1 MSETE
6 NLVES
11 SKGYG
16 STQSSTAIT
25 TPPCCSP
32 KDGTCSNAS
41 PGSKKRSRNAAGILE
56 WLGNLFETENDRVAA
71 CCATG
76 SCIYLKK
83 ETTTTA
89 SSITAATVPKTIV
102 VRSTFHCKGICCS
115 SEVPE
120 VTDILEA
127 LDGISSVR
135 INVPLKQILV
145 DHDVAK
151 ITAKDIAKEL
161 DDELFPSTVQRD
173 GGADAA
179 AAAATAKPKATQIVR
194 SSFRS
199 GGICCASEARI
210 IREILQKLDGIAK
223 IAVNPSLKQV
233 LVDHDPI
240 VLGASVIAQTLTD
253 EDFPTVITEDGSAA
267 RERQHRTTQTSGG
280 SGSKGR
286 SKFQILSGIC
296 CASEIPVVKGILEP
310 KDGIDGVMVHMSTK
324 IAYVDHDT
332 DIISAETIANTLTD
346 GGFETKIQHDFSKDK
361 QAVSSFVLSKFS
373 IAPTDSKTMVSDL
386 KAHLGTYEKNIVES
400 YQVVKK
406 SMVVDIL
413 HNPLLASAESLR
425 LSILEG
431 TQLQITVEE
440 DGNDGKLWE
449 FAASNALE
457 SKDEDEAVEDE
468 DSGVGLRPASAICGV
483 LWIVSMLSNLGGNW
497 KILSYW
503 GLLSVGFGMP
513 PIAKKAYKTA
523 RRGNIDTNVL
533 MSLAILGAVFLGQY
547 DEAAAVT
554 FLFSLSEWLED
565 KATRRANVALKA
577 IVHLKP
583 ETANLIH
590 PKTHDLILVP
600 ATVVPV
606 GALVAVKTGDKIP
619 CDGVVVEG
627 TSTVDE
633 SSLTG
638 ESRPVLKT
646 LKNEVSG
653 GTLNNGNT
661 QLVLKTTRT
670 SDDSAVSRLIRL
682 VEEAQANRS
691 ETEKIV
697 DSFAKVYTPVVVF
710 SALAMCTLS
719 WLWGSAVGREWTA
732 RGLSLVVIACPC
744 ALVISTPISYVAG
757 LAATAQ
763 NGILVKG
770 GAYLEAL
777 GQVKHVCFD
786 KTGTLTAGDFRL
798 IKLIVAQPERRTEI
812 LQYLALMEARATH
825 PLAQSLVDGIQAE
838 GVSIPKTLRI
848 QDHTFLPGEGV
859 KAIVQDKDVFV
870 GNERLFRRL
879 DQWKTL
885 PTDLKDQVAS
895 WEAMGGTIGFLSIQ
909 GEGIVCAYCVADAPR
924 PETKGTLNHLK
935 EMGLTVTML
944 TGDKRDTALAI
955 GKTIGLE
962 DSSIRSELLPEEKL
976 AFVQDLK
983 SHEAVSNPL
992 LALFVSEPRL
1002 VLMCGDGVNDAP
1014 SLAASDIGVAMG
1026 AGAALAME
1034 TADVTLMDSHLT
1046 KLLYS
1051 INMGRKVI
1059 QTIRQ
1064 NVVFSILV
1072 KIIVLGL
1079 TLTGRVGLWTAIGSD
1094 VGSMI
1099 LVTLNGMSLLPG
1111 KTKNESGE
1119 TGLDAV

>member
-1 MSETE
+1 
-6 NLVES
+6 
-11 SKGYG
+11 
-16 STQSSTAIT
+16 
-25 TPPCCSP
+25 
-32 KDGTCSNAS
+32 
-41 PGSKKRSRNAAGILE
+41 
-56 WLGNLFETENDRVAA
+56 
-71 CCATG
+71 
-76 SCIYLKK
+76 
-83 ETTTTA
+83 
-89 SSITAATVPKTIV
+89 
-102 VRSTFHCKGICCS
+102 
-115 SEVPE
+115 
-120 VTDILEA
+120 
-127 LDGISSVR
+127 
-135 INVPLKQILV
+135 
-145 DHDVAK
+145 
-151 ITAKDIAKEL
+151 
-161 DDELFPSTVQRD
+161 
-173 GGADAA
+173 
-179 AAAATAKPKATQIVR
+179 VR

-199 GGICCASEARI
+199 RGICCASEARI
-210 IREILQKLDGIAK
+210 IREILQKLDGITK

-233 LVDHDPI
+233 LVDHDPS
-240 VLGASVIAQTLTD
+240 VLGAAVIAQTLTN
-253 EDFPTVITEDGSAA
+253 EDFPTVIVEDGEQQELA
-267 RERQHRTTQTSGG
+267 TTTTNS
-280 SGSKGR
+280 SSSKGR
-286 SKFQILSGIC
+286 SKFQVLSGIC

-310 KDGIDGVMVHMSTK
+310 IDGIDGVMVHAATK

-332 DIISAETIANTLTD
+332 GIISAETIANTLTD
-346 GGFETKIQHDFSKDK
+346 SGFETKIQQDFSKDK
-361 QAVSSFVLSKFS
+361 QAVSSFVLSKLS

-386 KAHLGTYEKNIVES
+386 KTFLETYEKNIVES

-406 SMVVDIL
+406 SMAIDIL
-413 HNPLLASAESLR
+413 HNPLLVSAESLR
-425 LSILEG
+425 LSILEA
-431 TQLQITVEE
+431 TQLQTTVEE

-457 SKDEDEAVEDE
+457 SADEEEADGSED
-468 DSGVGLRPASAICGV
+468 DVGVGLRPAVAICGV

-497 KILSYW
+497 EILSYW

-513 PIAKKAYKTA
+513 PIAQKAYKTA

-533 MSLAILGAVFLGQY
+533 MSLAILGAVFLGEY

-565 KATRRANVALKA
+565 KATHRANVALKA

-590 PKTHDLILVP
+590 PKTHELILVP

-638 ESRPVLKT
+638 ESRPVLKAP
-646 LKNEVSG
+646 KDEVSG

-661 QLVLKTTRT
+661 QLVVKTTQT

-697 DSFAKVYTPVVVF
+697 DSFAKVYTPVVVL
-710 SALAMCTLS
+710 SALTMCTLS
-719 WLWGSAVGREWTA
+719 WLWGPVVGKDWTSK
-732 RGLSLVVIACPC
+732 GLSLIVIACPC

-777 GQVKHVCFD
+777 GQLQHVCFD
-786 KTGTLTAGDFRL
+786 KTGTLTAGDFHL
-798 IKLIVAQPERRTEI
+798 LKLVVAHPERRQEI
-812 LQYLALMEARATH
+812 LKYLALMEARATH
-825 PLAQSLVDGIQAE
+825 PLAKSLVDGIQAE
-838 GVSIPKTLRI
+838 GVSIPKTLKI

-859 KAIVQDKDVFV
+859 KGIIQDKEVYV

-879 DQWKTL
+879 NLWKTL
-885 PTDLKDQVAS
+885 PTDWNEQVKS
-895 WEAMGGTIGFLSIQ
+895 WESMGGTIGFLSIQ
-909 GEGIVCAYCVADAPR
+909 GEGIVCGYCVADAPR
-924 PETKGTLNHLK
+924 PETRGVLK
-935 EMGLTVTML
+935 DLKKMGLTVTML

-962 DSSIRSELLPEEKL
+962 EANIQSELLPEEKL

-983 SHEAVSNPL
+983 NHEGVSNPL

-1014 SLAASDIGVAMG
+1014 SLAASDVGVAMG

-1072 KIIVLGL
+1072 KLLVLGL
-1079 TLTGRVGLWTAIGSD
+1079 TLTDRVGLWAAIGSD

-1099 LVTLNGMSLLPG
+1099 LVTLNGMSLLPR
-1111 KTKNESGE
+1111 KTNKQSGE
-1119 TGLDAV
+1119 TGLYVI